1 MYFLSPA
8 FAHIVFLVDSDGN
21 CCTLSWHG
29 GKIKR
34 VVRSTLAAEAL
45 SLCEAVEDAI
55 YLKHILSEVMLTQSA
70 VKIVA
75 FVDNR
80 DVVDA
85 VYSTKQVDDRR
96 LRIDISSLKEFIV
109 NEELSAVRWCPG
121 SLQLANGMTKK
132 GAKVDD
138 MLNILQSGVL
148 NLNGWE

>member
-1 MYFLSPA
+1 M
-8 FAHIVFLVDSDGN
+8 
-21 CCTLSWHG
+21 
-29 GKIKR
+29 
-34 VVRSTLAAEAL
+34 
-45 SLCEAVEDAI
+45 CEAVEDAI
-55 YLKHILSEVMLTQSA
+55 YLKHILSEVMLTQSS

-109 NEELSAVRWCPG
+109 NKELSSVRWCPG